1 MVKNFFCYYNK
12 KMIQNFLNEFTELKN
27 EEKARHLS
35 RFFKTGKGDYGE
47 DDVFLG
53 LTVPQTRAIAKK
65 FYKEMPLDEI
75 QELLKSSFHEIRLG
89 ALLMCVL
96 KYQRGIDKK
105 KIYELYINNTN
116 YINNWDLVDLTAPYI
131 AGDFVYNY
139 GSEDDLR
146 RLAQSSHLWSER
158 ISVVSSLYF
167 IKQNSF
173 DYIFDISE
181 YFLGHSHDL
190 MHKACGWMLRE
201 AGKRNQMALEKFLDK
216 NAPYMPRTMLR
227 YAIEKFD
234 EKKRKKYL
242 AIKKIQSRSPV

>member
-1 MVKNFFCYYNK
+1 M
-12 KMIQNFLNEFTELKN
+12 
-27 EEKARHLS
+27 
-35 RFFKTGKGDYGE
+35 
-47 DDVFLG
+47 
-53 LTVPQTRAIAKK
+53 
-65 FYKEMPLDEI
+65 
-75 QELLKSSFHEIRLG
+75 
-89 ALLMCVL
+89 
-96 KYQRGIDKK
+96 
-105 KIYELYINNTN
+105 
-116 YINNWDLVDLTAPYI
+116 DLTAPYI

-201 AGKRNQMALEKFLDK
+201 AGKRNQTALEKFLDK